1 LRVLLKNNSSEEKE
15 ERQLLIPELGGLPP
29 AAGATRIPDKMF
41 YRIGDVVSITGLEAH
56 VLRYWE
62 TEFDEL
68 KPRKSQS
75 GRRQYSRQDIEN
87 ILEIK
92 SLLYDEGFSISGA
105 KKRLRKRK
113 DATFGKD
120 AIIEAMRQTRKGLK
134 EILALLED

>member
-1 LRVLLKNNSSEEKE
+1 MKNNSSEDKE
-15 ERQLLIPELGGLPP
+15 GRQLLIPAMGGGENGS
-29 AAGATRIPDKMF
+29 GATRIPDKMF

-113 DATFGKD
+113 EATYGKD

-134 EILALLED
+134 EILSLLED

>member
-1 LRVLLKNNSSEEKE
+1 M
-15 ERQLLIPELGGLPP
+15 LIPSL
-29 AAGATRIPDKMF
+29 AGSEGAKSGERIPDKMF
-41 YRIGDVVSITGLEAH
+41 YRIGDVVSITKLEAH

-113 DATFGKD
+113 DTTVGKD

-134 EILALLED
+134 EILAILED

>member
-1 LRVLLKNNSSEEKE
+1 
-15 ERQLLIPELGGLPP
+15 
-29 AAGATRIPDKMF
+29 MF

-75 GRRQYSRQDIEN
+75 GRRQYTRQDIEN
-87 ILEIK
+87 VMEIK

-105 KKRLRKRK
+105 KRRLRKRRE
-113 DATFGKD
+113 AAYGKD
-120 AIIEAMRQTRKGLK
+120 AILEAMRQTRKGLK
-134 EILALLED
+134 EILSMLED

>member
-1 LRVLLKNNSSEEKE
+1 MKDSSSDDKE
-15 ERQLLIPELGGLPP
+15 ERQLLIPAVGAGGS
-29 AAGATRIPDKMF
+29 ADGSSRIPDKMF

-75 GRRQYSRQDIEN
+75 GRRQYTRQDIEN
-87 ILEIK
+87 VLEIK

-105 KKRLRKRK
+105 KKRLRKRRE
-113 DATFGKD
+113 AAYGKD
-120 AIIEAMRQTRKGLK
+120 AILEAMRQTRKGLK
-134 EILALLED
+134 EILSILGD